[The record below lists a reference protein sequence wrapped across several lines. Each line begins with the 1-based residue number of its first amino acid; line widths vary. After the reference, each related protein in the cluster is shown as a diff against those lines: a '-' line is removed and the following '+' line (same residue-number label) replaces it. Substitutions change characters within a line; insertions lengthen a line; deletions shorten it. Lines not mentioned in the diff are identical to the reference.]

1 MEKVKKFGFIVGIGL
16 VLSGC
21 GGEELDQVNQAAN
34 EKKEQTIQVSLPAQ
48 LSTLDTTQTTDKVT
62 FTVVQH
68 LFEGLFRLDDESIPV
83 PGLAE
88 SVDISE
94 DGKNY
99 TFRLRD
105 DITWS
110 NGEPIVADDF
120 LFAWKRL
127 VNPETMGPNA
137 YWLDNVVNSQ
147 AIRNGKADI
156 DSIGLAAPDDQ
167 TFVVTL
173 ENPQPSF
180 LSVVS
185 IGWLA
190 PQQATYVT
198 EKGQE
203 YAATSEDLLYSG
215 PFILE
220 DWDQSSDTWTLK
232 KNDAYYD
239 ADKVK
244 LTQVLG
250 STVKDENTG
259 INLFDTG
266 ELDFT
271 KISGQFVQQYQGETS
286 LVSSLEVAN
295 YFLDFNQNAND
306 TLANVHARK
315 AIALAIDKEGLVNKV
330 LADGSKA
337 LNGLIPAGL
346 YSNAET
352 GEDFRTFS
360 GEYNLYD
367 TQNAQQ
373 EWQVATADLGDE
385 ISLSLL
391 VNDTDNGKKVAEY
404 VQAQLQENLPGL
416 TITINQQPA
425 NNLNQS
431 RREGNYE
438 LSLSGWIAGS
448 SDLHS
453 YFNLYATGSAYNYG
467 GYASSVYSEKVSQA
481 ITTHANQ
488 ENQMFA
494 DFKAAEKELLA
505 TDAAQVPIYQ
515 SAANY
520 LVNPAVKGIVYHAYG
535 DYFNVRE
542 AYLEE

>member
-295 YFLDFNQNAND
+295 YFLDFNQNASD

-520 LVNPAVKGIVYHAYG
+520 LVNPEVKGIVYHAYG

>member
-367 TQNAQQ
+367 TQDAQQ

-520 LVNPAVKGIVYHAYG
+520 LVNPEVKGIVYHAYG

>member
-520 LVNPAVKGIVYHAYG
+520 LVNPEVKGIVYHAYG